1 MQSRVHGRSTS
12 QGKKMKKERFLG
24 DVFSQWNKD
33 EKTKPESQVY
43 RCLDPCLWM
52 LSGKW
57 GSVLRWS
64 MTEWW
69 PGHDGRGAEGRHW
82 NPARDPQCPD
92 SRGQG
97 TGQCMAPSGWIC
109 FSCVAVFSLHSV
121 HFVSCWPV
129 VFAFRFFFF
138 CHSCL
143 WVIPVDCII
152 LTLSFVCVKY
162 LSVSVVCHLAVLSFH
177 LIAVLSVSVLSFIHR
192 LVGVSCLSFCCF
204 VLFVDVLSASV
215 LSFIHCLV
223 GVSCFVFSLC
233 CFVIAI
239 FHCCSLCCLGI

>member
-12 QGKKMKKERFLG
+12 QGKRMKKDRFLE

-33 EKTKPESQVY
+33 QKTKPESQVY

-69 PGHDGRGAEGRHW
+69 PGHDRRGAEGCHW

-121 HFVSCWPV
+121 HFVSCWSV

-204 VLFVDVLSASV
+204 VLFVAVLSASV
-215 LSFIHCLV
+215 LSFIHSLV

-239 FHCCSLCCLGI
+239 FHCCSLWCLGI